1 MKKFTKH
8 DLDFYLSYKRFHNE
22 VKPFPIVLIGYACIM
37 GVLLVSFS
45 SYFVYSTITKN
56 NLKEDISNINNYI
69 NNSTVIS
76 VSTTLK
82 KMSADTD
89 KYNQYLE
96 LISNAKMSI
105 KTYPQF
111 TSYVWSSIIDA
122 VTNDSIIKSV
132 SFNENI
138 VSLQLESTNI
148 NSPSL
153 TASNLAA
160 VELFE
165 NITYSGFSSATI
177 DKTQDTNQQPTP
189 NFGYG
194 NFPAERSKNSADDIL
209 YSYNIVIKLKG
220 GIN

>member
-1 MKKFTKH
+1 MKKFAKH
-8 DLDFYLSYKRFHNE
+8 DLDFYLSYKQFHNE
-22 VKPFPIVLIGYACIM
+22 VKPLPIVLISYSCIM

-45 SYFVYSTITKN
+45 SYFVYSIITKN
-56 NLKEDISNINNYI
+56 NLKADISSINSYI

-76 VSTTLK
+76 VTTTLK

-89 KYNQYLE
+89 KFNQYLE
-96 LISNAKMSI
+96 LISTTKRSI
-105 KTYPQF
+105 KTYPEF

-122 VTNDSIIKSV
+122 VTTDSLIKSV

-165 NITYSGFSSATI
+165 NITYSGFNSSTI
-177 DKTQDTNQQPTP
+177 NTTPDTNQQPTP

-194 NFPAERSKNSADDIL
+194 NFPAEPNKNSANDIL